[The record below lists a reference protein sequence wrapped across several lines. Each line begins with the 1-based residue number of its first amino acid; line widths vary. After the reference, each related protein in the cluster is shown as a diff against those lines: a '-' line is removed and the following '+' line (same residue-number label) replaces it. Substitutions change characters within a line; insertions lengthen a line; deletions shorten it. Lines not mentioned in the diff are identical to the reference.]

1 MRYLQNTKTRIG
13 VRFDSVE
20 DMMQATSFAESHAN
34 PAATAKQ
41 RWINMQDLKDR
52 DVDPDWTEGI
62 TDADSLANLFAN
74 PPEWLIEAGTKCLD
88 TINAAVGSRL
98 DAPIKRRRRI
108 GVEDGD
114 SVNIDRFLVRSPE
127 PWERMDSYRNTTP
140 IVTITVDLVTSA
152 GQSRESLLW
161 RGAAAVGAAMQIE
174 RLGGQCEIIG
184 INAVAKVDG
193 ERRLIQE
200 ILIKPVHEKATLSS
214 TLICT
219 GHVGFYRYAVLNSFF
234 ACSVGRVAGG
244 MGQCMDT
251 PISVLKDVG
260 CDIHIGRNCTS
271 ASKAIAEANAAIE
284 SFDKKGQEQYV

>member
-1 MRYLQNTKTRIG
+1 MRYLQNTETRIG
-13 VRFDSVE
+13 VRFNSVV
-20 DMMQATSFAESHAN
+20 DMMQATRFAESHAN

-127 PWERMDSYRNTTP
+127 PWERMDAYRNTTP

-161 RGAAAVGAAMQIE
+161 RGAAAVGTAMQIE

-193 ERRLIQE
+193 ERRLIQD

-234 ACSVGRVAGG
+234 ACSVGRVERS